1 LKGVGHDFVITGEKE
16 ITENYELGKEIKMEK
31 G

>member
-16 ITENYELGKEIKMEK
+16 ITENYKLGKK
-31 G
+31 